1 VSSAAELLRQQW
13 RVAAD
18 RLTER
23 LRGLTDEEY
32 FWQPAPGCWTVRPD
46 SSAPSGWQIDYDWP
60 PPEPAALTTIAWR
73 LVHLANGN
81 WIYWEHAFGPG
92 ERMFPDLPVPGTAD
106 EAVAYWRDSRTP
118 ITAWLDGA
126 TDGDLDELRPSHLG
140 QPRSAGEVLT
150 ILVDEQAHHAAEVA
164 LMRDLYRRLS
174 AR

>member
-1 VSSAAELLRQQW
+1 MDAVGALRELWISSSG
-13 RVAAD
+13 
-18 RLTER
+18 RLAKR
-23 LRGLTDEEY
+23 MHGLTDEEF
-32 FWQPAPGCWTVRPD
+32 FWEPAQPAWSVRPD
-46 SSAPSGWQIDYDWP
+46 PAAPSGWQIDYPFP
-60 PPEPAALTTIAWR
+60 PPVPAPVTTIAWR

-126 TDGDLDELRPSHLG
+126 ADEDLDELRPSHLG

-150 ILVDEQAHHAAEVA
+150 I
-164 LMRDLYRRLS
+164 
-174 AR
+174 